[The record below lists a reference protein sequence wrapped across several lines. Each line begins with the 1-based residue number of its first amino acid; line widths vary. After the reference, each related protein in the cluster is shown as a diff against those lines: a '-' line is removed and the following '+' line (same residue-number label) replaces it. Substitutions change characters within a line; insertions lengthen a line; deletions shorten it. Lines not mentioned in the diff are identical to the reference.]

1 MHGTVGEAEVKQA
14 LLARA
19 SPQTQHS
26 GCCQLGVSQCVPS
39 GYKEGLSL
47 GAPAVAP
54 AAEAVPLD
62 SESATSS

>member
-1 MHGTVGEAEVKQA
+1 MVGV
-14 LLARA
+14 A
-19 SPQTQHS
+19 SWES
-26 GCCQLGVSQCVPS
+26 AS
-39 GYKEGLSL
+39 GYKEGLGL